1 MIDNFYLQ
9 IIAQIKSLESKKL
22 LFERRL
28 PVEYPVY
35 LNKQNT
41 RKAKRLAKKHK
52 KFDLK
57 IEKGYY
63 KAISDCLSKINK
75 VYKDILKC
83 SEE

>member
-9 IIAQIKSLESKKL
+9 IVAQVKSLESKKL
-22 LFERRL
+22 LYERRL
-28 PVEYPVY
+28 PIEFPVC
-35 LNKQNT
+35 LSRQNT

-52 KFDLK
+52 KFELK

-75 VYKDILKC
+75 VYKEVLKC